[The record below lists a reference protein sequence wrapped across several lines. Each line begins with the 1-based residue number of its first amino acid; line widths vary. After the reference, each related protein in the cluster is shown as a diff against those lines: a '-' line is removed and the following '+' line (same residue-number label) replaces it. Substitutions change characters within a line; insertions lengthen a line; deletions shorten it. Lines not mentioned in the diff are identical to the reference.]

1 MLTKESKI
9 RVLENFYTLDYIF
22 FGKPLTKLTAC
33 CPTVRHEYLSVKGAL
48 MSVVVE
54 MLRLVKHSPKK
65 VTERVSVKDIMKGAR
80 KNAKLGRENAEKI
93 VKSKKSRDSIKTEL
107 QKMIQEEKD
116 IVITKAVENK
126 IRERA
131 FCLAVD
137 NILIARTISES
148 KNYKELNS
156 WTGKILE
163 DSYKIL
169 RDSLVESVCLILG
182 DEHK

>member
-9 RVLENFYTLDYIF
+9 RVLENFYALDYIF
-22 FGKPLTKLTAC
+22 FGKPLTKLETC
-33 CPTVRHEYLSVKGAL
+33 CPTIRHEYISVKGAL

-54 MLRLVKHSPKK
+54 MLKVVKHSPEKI
-65 VTERVSVKDIMKGAR
+65 TERITTKDIMKNAR
-80 KNAKLGRENAEKI
+80 KSAKLARENAERI

-107 QKMIQEEKD
+107 RRMIQEDENI
-116 IVITKAVENK
+116 IVTKVVENK
-126 IRERA
+126 IREKA
-131 FCLAVD
+131 FSLAVD
-137 NILIARTISES
+137 NLLVARTISES

-182 DEHK
+182 NENK